1 GLLDHPNVTARAY
14 QALGNAYDFNNQP
27 AKAIET
33 YEKGLKRFPDAGE
46 LYLERGN
53 MDLFKKDYENALSY
67 YEQGIKLDPK
77 FPSNYYWASKLYYSS
92 SEEVWGMIYGE
103 IFMNLERN
111 SKRTAEISKLL
122 FDTYKSGIQFT
133 SDTSMTVSFSQSII
147 LDSEALK
154 ESGKFKLPFGT
165 GCYEM
170 NLMLALVGESKVDLA
185 SLDRIRTGF
194 LERYF
199 GGDNAKDYPNA
210 LFNFQKTVKNAG
222 HLEAYNY
229 WVLMKG
235 DEEGFRN
242 WRSKNEGK
250 WTSFVDWFTK
260 NGLELDYFNRFYR
273 LQYKS

>member
-1 GLLDHPNVTARAY
+1 MKFRVFFVGFLSFFLFGRYGFAQISKDLALEKAEKAIQLEDEEGKYDEAIKLFAEAEKLDPDKFDYPYEMAYALSKKKEYPKAIKILEGLLDHPNVTARAY

-33 YEKGLKRFPDAGE
+33 YENGLKRFPDAGE

-77 FPSNYYWASKLYYSS
+77 FPSNYYWASIIYCSS

-147 LDSEALK
+147 LDSEAL
-154 ESGKFKLPFGT
+154 
-165 GCYEM
+165 
-170 NLMLALVGESKVDLA
+170 
-185 SLDRIRTGF
+185 
-194 LERYF
+194 
-199 GGDNAKDYPNA
+199 
-210 LFNFQKTVKNAG
+210 
-222 HLEAYNY
+222 
-229 WVLMKG
+229 
-235 DEEGFRN
+235 
-242 WRSKNEGK
+242 
-250 WTSFVDWFTK
+250 
-260 NGLELDYFNRFYR
+260 
-273 LQYKS
+273 